1 MVRYYVFTLG
11 THYFACDADQVVN
24 LKDYP
29 ARIQRTDG
37 KLAYLLGSVLYEGR
51 RVLIQDLRVRF
62 GYPARVSE
70 NTTLLLVRG
79 EKGVLNG
86 FVVDDSIEFVTYPRV
101 NHLSSDSR
109 GDATKLDSFV
119 RGWVHGGCQ
128 GCNKSFRVVDFD
140 ALALDLPV
148 LMEVLQEPSQG

>member
-11 THYFACDADQVVN
+11 THYFACDADRVVN
-24 LKDYP
+24 LKDYSVHTE
-29 ARIQRTDG
+29 RTG
-37 KLAYLLGSVLYEGR
+37 AAPAYLLGSALSEGR

-79 EKGVLNG
+79 EKGVLKG
-86 FVVDDSIEFVTYPRV
+86 FVVDESIEFVTYPRAD
-101 NHLSSDSR
+101 LSRDSR
-109 GDATKLDSFV
+109 GGATKLDSFV